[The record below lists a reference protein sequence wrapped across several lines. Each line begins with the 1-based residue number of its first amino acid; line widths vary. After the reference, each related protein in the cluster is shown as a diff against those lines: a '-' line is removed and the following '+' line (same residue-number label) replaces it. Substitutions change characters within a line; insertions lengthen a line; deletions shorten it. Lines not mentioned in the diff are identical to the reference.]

1 MNFLF
6 YLFTVSDL
14 KNHKLSFNCFCTF
27 SIGFW
32 ITFHNKLFSETH
44 IRFCKVRSS
53 MAFHFHC
60 IFFSYRF
67 TWIRYFG
74 DIVWIQ
80 YALVWVFL
88 LLFIFICLFELVWN
102 SIAQFVSFVV
112 EFWARLDF
120 FWTRSESVWLLRNR
134 WKINEFILNR
144 LFLSLFYFIFYFI
157 RFYCWSF
164 QFVKFLARIFNR

>member
-60 IFFSYRF
+60 IFFPIDSLG
-67 TWIRYFG
+67 FG
-74 DIVWIQ
+74 ISEILFEFNMLWFEF
-80 YALVWVFL
+80 FL